1 MTRDQYTKVGV
12 AAHDAWEEDAKTN
25 PTPVN
30 PHAYVYG
37 FKAGAKTILDNP
49 GEWGLASMVVVR
61 QLELETNIQHK
72 EKTELQ
78 SQLTKYREAL
88 EDVDI
93 ELSHEGYANSSG
105 EGVDKAR
112 TIIKEALKQ

>member
-1 MTRDQYTKVGV
+1 MGGIRMTTEQKEKLEQAYEFHAKEGTVIRYT
-12 AAHDAWEEDAKTN
+12 DSLST
-25 PTPVN
+25 
-30 PHAYVYG
+30 
-37 FKAGAKTILDNP
+37 FLIGAQTILDNP
-49 GEWGLASMVVVR
+49 QEWFPPVQYW
-61 QLELETNIQHK
+61 QLRDENER
-72 EKTELQ
+72 LQ

-112 TIIKEALKQ
+112 TIIKEALKNN